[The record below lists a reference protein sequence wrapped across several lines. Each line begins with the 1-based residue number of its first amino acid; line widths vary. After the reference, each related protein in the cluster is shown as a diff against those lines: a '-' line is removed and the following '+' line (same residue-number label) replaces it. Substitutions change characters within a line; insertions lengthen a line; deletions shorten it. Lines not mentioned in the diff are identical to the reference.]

1 MAVSAAKIDDTTWS
15 SFDIRPSPTPTS
27 EKERAAR
34 LVDPGF
40 GRIFTDHMAIVRYN
54 QAKGWHDARI
64 ESRANFPLDPALAV
78 LHYAQEIFEGLKA
91 RSEEHTSELQSPY
104 VIS

>member
-34 LVDPGF
+34 LV
-40 GRIFTDHMAIVRYN
+40 
-54 QAKGWHDARI
+54 
-64 ESRANFPLDPALAV
+64 ERADRLAV
-78 LHYAQEIFEGLKA
+78 TLGLPLA
-91 RSEEHTSELQSPY
+91 DRR
-104 VIS
+104 